1 MEGRDLEADV
11 AAAKRTIKLLQDRA
25 QLVDFALRL
34 KRDYP
39 EIGFMAYVCLD
50 KGIKKKL
57 VNRNINRLPPPS
69 TVDQERVDL
78 ELIWKRAV
86 AACNILSIATLSSV
100 KKHGYRNAMLNQ
112 LRDVSSIGTG
122 GFQRLLKFSFPEFSA
137 EYVMRK
143 YYPDFL
149 SPEQI
154 TAIDT
159 LLQSVGIEPP
169 VP

>member
-1 MEGRDLEADV
+1 MERRDLEADV

-39 EIGFMAYVCLD
+39 EIGFMAYACLD
-50 KGIKKKL
+50 KCIKNKL

-78 ELIWKRAV
+78 ELVWKRAV

-100 KKHGYRNAMLNQ
+100 KRHGYRNAMLNQ
-112 LRDVSSIGTG
+112 LLDVASIGKG

-143 YYPDFL
+143 YYSDLL
-149 SPEQI
+149 SAPQI
-154 TAIDT
+154 ARIDEI
-159 LLQSVGIEPP
+159 LLDAGIKIDG
-169 VP
+169 